1 MKTNFQ
7 MIMDI
12 REYRPETK
20 GITSISEIKMLMNHF
35 GLDKMSL
42 LELHNLRDMVVLMF
56 REWQQDDRSKGEI
69 DEMMRKSDAM
79 QSITAVIDQFKMKVG
94 GEV

>member
-12 REYRPETK
+12 RDYCPEHE
-20 GITSISEIKMLMNHF
+20 GITSMREIKMLNKHF
-35 GLDKMSL
+35 DLDKMSQL
-42 LELHNLRDMVVLMF
+42 DLQNLRDMVVLVYSNWMQN
-56 REWQQDDRSKGEI
+56 ERSKGEM
-69 DEMMRKSDAM
+69 DKFFKLSDAM
-79 QSITAVIDQFKMKVG
+79 QSITCVIDHFKMNVG

>member
-12 REYRPETK
+12 REYRPETR
-20 GITSISEIKMLMNHF
+20 GCTSIKEINNLMNHF

-42 LELHNLRDMVVLMF
+42 LELQNLRDMVVLMY
-56 REWQQDDRSKGEI
+56 REWMQDQRNDDI
-69 DEMMRKSDAM
+69 DKYFELSDAM
-79 QSITAVIDQFKMKVG
+79 QSITCVIDHFKMKAG

>member
-12 REYRPETK
+12 RDYRPETR
-20 GITSISEIKMLMNHF
+20 GFTSISEIRMLMNHF

-42 LELHNLRDMVVLMF
+42 LELQNLRDMVVLMF
-56 REWQQDDRSKGEI
+56 REWMQDDRSKGEI
-69 DEMMRKSDAM
+69 DEMMSKSDAM
-79 QSITAVIDQFKMKVG
+79 QSITSVIDHFKMRAG

>member
-12 REYRPETK
+12 RDYRPETR
-20 GITSISEIKMLMNHF
+20 GFTSINEIKMLMNHF

-42 LELHNLRDMVVLMF
+42 LELQNLRDMVVLMYTH
-56 REWQQDDRSKGEI
+56 WMQDDGNKSEI
-69 DEMMRKSDAM
+69 DEMMNKSDAM
-79 QSITAVIDQFKMKVG
+79 QSITGVIDHFKMRAG

>member
-12 REYRPETK
+12 RDYRPETR
-20 GITSISEIKMLMNHF
+20 GVTSIGEIKMLMNHF

-42 LELHNLRDMVVLMF
+42 LELQNLRDMVVLMF
-56 REWQQDDRSKGEI
+56 REWMQDDRSKGEI
-69 DEMMRKSDAM
+69 DEMMSKSDAM
-79 QSITAVIDQFKMKVG
+79 QSITAVIDHFKMKAG

>member
-12 REYRPETK
+12 REYRPETR
-20 GITSISEIKMLMNHF
+20 GFTSNSEIKMLMNHF

-42 LELHNLRDMVVLMF
+42 LELQNLRDMVVLMF
-56 REWQQDDRSKGEI
+56 REWMQDDRSKGEI
-69 DEMMRKSDAM
+69 DEMMSKSDAM
-79 QSITAVIDQFKMKVG
+79 QSITGVIDHFKMRAG

>member
-12 REYRPETK
+12 RDYRPKTR
-20 GITSISEIKMLMNHF
+20 GFTSGEEIKMLNKHF

-42 LELHNLRDMVVLMF
+42 LELQNLRDMVVMMYTH
-56 REWQQDDRSKGEI
+56 WMQDDRSKSEI
-69 DEMMRKSDAM
+69 DEMMFKSDAM
-79 QSITAVIDQFKMKVG
+79 QSITAVIDMYKTKAG
-94 GEV
+94 GSC

>member
-1 MKTNFQ
+1 

-12 REYRPETK
+12 RDYRPETR
-20 GITSISEIKMLMNHF
+20 GVTSIGEIKMLMNHF

-42 LELHNLRDMVVLMF
+42 LELQNLRDMVVLLF
-56 REWQQDDRSKGEI
+56 REWMQDDRSKGEI
-69 DEMMRKSDAM
+69 DEMMSKSDAM
-79 QSITAVIDQFKMKVG
+79 QSITAVIDHFKMKAG

>member
-12 REYRPETK
+12 REYRPETR
-20 GITSISEIKMLMNHF
+20 GITSIKEIKMLMNHF
-35 GLDKMSL
+35 GLDKMSFI
-42 LELHNLRDMVVLMF
+42 ELQNLRDMVVLMF
-56 REWQQDDRSKGEI
+56 REWMQDDRSKGEI
-69 DEMMRKSDAM
+69 DEMMSKTDAM
-79 QSITAVIDQFKMKVG
+79 QSITCVIDHFKMKVR

>member
-12 REYRPETK
+12 REYRPENR
-20 GITSISEIKMLMNHF
+20 GWTSISEIKMLMNHF

-42 LELHNLRDMVVLMF
+42 LELQNLRDMVVLMF
-56 REWQQDDRSKGEI
+56 REWMQDDRSKGDI
-69 DEMMRKSDAM
+69 DEMMKKTDAM
-79 QSITAVIDQFKMKVG
+79 QSITAVIDNFKMKAG
-94 GEV
+94 AEV

>member
-12 REYRPETK
+12 RDYRPETR

-42 LELHNLRDMVVLMF
+42 LELQNLRDMVVLMF
-56 REWQQDDRSKGEI
+56 GEWMQDDRSKGEI
-69 DEMMRKSDAM
+69 DEMMKKSDAM
-79 QSITAVIDQFKMKVG
+79 QSITCVIDHFKMKVG

>member
-12 REYRPETK
+12 REYRPK
-20 GITSISEIKMLMNHF
+20 NRGCTSIKEIHKLMNHF

-42 LELHNLRDMVVLMF
+42 LELQNLRDMVVLMF
-56 REWQQDDRSKGEI
+56 REWMQDDRSKGEI
-69 DEMMRKSDAM
+69 DEMMSKTDAM
-79 QSITAVIDQFKMKVG
+79 QSITAVIDHFKMKVG

>member
-12 REYRPETK
+12 REYRPETR
-20 GITSISEIKMLMNHF
+20 GITSIKEINMLMNHF
-35 GLDKMSL
+35 GLDKMSF
-42 LELHNLRDMVVLMF
+42 LELQNLRDMVVLMF
-56 REWQQDDRSKGEI
+56 REWMQDDRSKGEI
-69 DEMMRKSDAM
+69 DEMMSKTDAM
-79 QSITAVIDQFKMKVG
+79 QSITCVIDHFKMKVG

>member
-12 REYRPETK
+12 REYSPETR
-20 GITSISEIKMLMNHF
+20 GCTSIKEINKLMNHF

-42 LELHNLRDMVVLMF
+42 LELQNLRDMVVLMY
-56 REWQQDDRSKGEI
+56 REWMQDQRNNDI
-69 DEMMRKSDAM
+69 DKYFELSDAM
-79 QSITAVIDQFKMKVG
+79 QSITAVIDHFKMKVG

>member
-12 REYRPETK
+12 RDYRPETR
-20 GITSISEIKMLMNHF
+20 GVTSIGEIKMLMNHF

-42 LELHNLRDMVVLMF
+42 LDLQNLRDMVVLMF
-56 REWQQDDRSKGEI
+56 REWMQDDRSKGEI
-69 DEMMRKSDAM
+69 DEMMSKSDAM
-79 QSITAVIDQFKMKVG
+79 QSITAVIDHFKMKAG

>member
-12 REYRPETK
+12 RDYRPETR
-20 GITSISEIKMLMNHF
+20 GFTSISEIKMLMNHF

-42 LELHNLRDMVVLMF
+42 LELQNLRDMVVLLF
-56 REWQQDDRSKGEI
+56 REWMQDDRSKGEI
-69 DEMMRKSDAM
+69 DEMMSKSDAM
-79 QSITAVIDQFKMKVG
+79 QIITGVIDHFKMRAG

>member
-1 MKTNFQ
+1 

-12 REYRPETK
+12 REYRPETR
-20 GITSISEIKMLMNHF
+20 GVTSIKEIKMLMNHF

-42 LELHNLRDMVVLMF
+42 LELQNLRDMVVLMF
-56 REWQQDDRSKGEI
+56 REWMQDDRSKGDI
-69 DEMMRKSDAM
+69 DEMMKKTDAM
-79 QSITAVIDQFKMKVG
+79 QSITAVIDNFKRKAG

>member
-12 REYRPETK
+12 REYRPETR
-20 GITSISEIKMLMNHF
+20 GCTSIKEIHNLMNHF

-42 LELHNLRDMVVLMF
+42 LELQNLRDMVVLMF
-56 REWQQDDRSKGEI
+56 REWMQDDRSKGEI
-69 DEMMRKSDAM
+69 DEMMSKSDAM
-79 QSITAVIDQFKMKVG
+79 QGITCVIDHFKMKVG

>member
-12 REYRPETK
+12 REYRPETR
-20 GITSISEIKMLMNHF
+20 GCTSIKEITMLMNHF

-42 LELHNLRDMVVLMF
+42 LELQNLRDMVVLMY
-56 REWQQDDRSKGEI
+56 REWMQDERTKDI
-69 DEMMRKSDAM
+69 DHYFKLADAM
-79 QSITAVIDQFKMKVG
+79 QSITCVIDHFKMKVG

>member
-12 REYRPETK
+12 RDYRPETR
-20 GITSISEIKMLMNHF
+20 GVTSIGEIKMLMNHF

-42 LELHNLRDMVVLMF
+42 LELQNLRDMVVLMF
-56 REWQQDDRSKGEI
+56 REWMQDDRSKGEI
-69 DEMMRKSDAM
+69 DEMMSKSDAM
-79 QSITAVIDQFKMKVG
+79 QSITAVIDRFKMKAG

>member
-12 REYRPETK
+12 REYRPETR
-20 GITSISEIKMLMNHF
+20 GFTSISEIKMLMNHF

-42 LELHNLRDMVVLMF
+42 LELQNLRDMVVLMF
-56 REWQQDDRSKGEI
+56 REWMQDDRSKGEI
-69 DEMMRKSDAM
+69 DEMMSKSDAM
-79 QSITAVIDQFKMKVG
+79 QSITGVIDHFKMRTG